1 MRYDLHDKPPSHQYL
16 TSMYWAFQTLTT
28 VGFGDI
34 SAFTTTE
41 HVLALMWMIFGVGFY
56 SFTIGNLSSIMASID
71 IKAHQLQTRL
81 NTLSE
86 FAKKNKLPEGTQFRI
101 RRFIE

>member
-1 MRYDLHDKPPSHQYL
+1 
-16 TSMYWAFQTLTT
+16 LTT

-34 SAFTTTE
+34 PAVTTAE
-41 HVLALMWMIFGVGFY
+41 KILGVSWMIFGVGFY

-71 IKAHQLQTRL
+71 IKASKLQAKM

-86 FAKKNKLPEGTQFRI
+86 FAKKSKLPALVQAKI
-101 RRFIE
+101 KRFIENNHRDNHLLVD